1 MNGMDGTQERMVS
14 QMMHVERIDN
24 LSERLAQR
32 SSRRR
37 FAHALVGGGAAA
49 LIGVVGAAAKTEQS
63 GKAHGKHKVG
73 VCLLDRESDV
83 YSWRLVATPAVK
95 GLTRSGR
102 VADGI
107 SDAAACDALNT
118 AGAA

>member
-1 MNGMDGTQERMVS
+1 MNGMNSTQERLMS
-14 QMMHVERIDN
+14 QSMRVEQIEHV
-24 LSERLAQR
+24 SERLAQR

-37 FAHALVGGGAAA
+37 FAQGLVGGGAAA
-49 LIGVVGAAAKTEQS
+49 LIGVVGAAAKPEPP

-83 YSWRLVATPAVK
+83 YSWRVVPAPAVT
-95 GLTRSGR
+95 GLSRSGR

-107 SDAAACDALNT
+107 RDAAACDARNIE
-118 AGAA
+118 GDV